1 MEYPTKIV
9 SQNHKNTV
17 FILEIGLSS
26 TVIVYNRSVY
36 NIMDLLGDMGGVE
49 QILMIASSLF
59 MSSYSQYNFDKK
71 LIGSIN
77 K

>member
-1 MEYPTKIV
+1 ML
-9 SQNHKNTV
+9 SQKNKNTV
-17 FILEIGLSS
+17 YLIEIGLSS
-26 TVIVYNRSVY
+26 TVIVYKRSVY

-49 QILMIASSLF
+49 QILMIASSLL
-59 MSSYSQYNFDKK
+59 MSSYSQFNFDKK